1 VKERDAPGYKHLILR
16 PQDLSSIRKA
26 INSGH
31 KAANAAA
38 SADLHPSQSS
48 VWLPISED
56 LIPPKGIINYA
67 QLEKELMR
75 MFANAIMFN
84 ADPDRGLGRRWD
96 GARKGRDDII
106 GYEIEEDGVVK
117 DTRAMFGDVEGWL
130 ASLRAVEGREEFAD
144 VAGGAGRL
152 GSSVGPPARVA
163 SSVVAEDDEVDEL
176 AGDGESTTGNAVG
189 SVAKR
194 RRKA

>member
-1 VKERDAPGYKHLILR
+1 
-16 PQDLSSIRKA
+16 
-26 INSGH
+26 
-31 KAANAAA
+31 
-38 SADLHPSQSS
+38 
-48 VWLPISED
+48 
-56 LIPPKGIINYA
+56 
-67 QLEKELMR
+67 MR

-96 GARKGRDDII
+96 GARKGRDDIV

-117 DTRAMFGDVEGWL
+117 DTRAMFGEVEGWL
-130 ASLRAVEGREEFAD
+130 AGLRAVEGREELTDA
-144 VAGGAGRL
+144 VGAGRL
-152 GSSVGPPARVA
+152 GSSVGPSGRVG

-176 AGDGESTTGNAVG
+176 AGDGESNTGNVGG